1 MAPRSYWKGYLKLSL
16 VTCRVE
22 MMPAV
27 TNAEQV
33 RFRTINRKTGNRV
46 TATWVDS
53 VTGKPVA
60 EKDEARGYE
69 RAEGDYVL
77 FEDEDFD
84 RIALES
90 TRTIAIDSF
99 VPRES
104 IGWIWRDT
112 PHYLLPADKVSTE
125 AYAVIRDAMAASGT
139 VGIARLVLGGRER
152 AVMLVARDGGIV
164 LWSLRFADEV
174 RDPDEVYPD
183 DLPAPDKGAL
193 ALIGKLIDKDRTD
206 WDPSMVHDPMQE
218 TLLKMVEE
226 KRKGQKKKP
235 AAKPQADDSGGKVV
249 NIMDALKRSLEAEKK
264 KR

>member
-22 MMPAV
+22 MMPAR
-27 TNAEQV
+27 TSAEQV
-33 RFRTINRKTGNRV
+33 RFRAINRQTGNRV
-46 TATWVDS
+46 TSTWVDS

-69 RAEGDYVL
+69 RAEDDYVL

-99 VPRES
+99 VPRDS
-104 IGWIWRDT
+104 IAWIWRNV
-112 PHYLLPADKVSTE
+112 PHYLLPADKVSTK
-125 AYAVIRDAMAASGT
+125 AYAVIRDAMAATGM

-152 AVMLVARDGGIV
+152 AVMLEAREGGIV
-164 LWSLRFADEV
+164 LWSLYFAEEL
-174 RDPDEVYPD
+174 RDPDPVFPD
-183 DLPAPDKGAL
+183 NLPGPDKPAL
-193 ALIGKLIDKDRTD
+193 ALIRKLIDKDRSD
-206 WDPSMVHDPMQE
+206 WNPAMVHDPMQE
-218 TLLKMVEE
+218 TLLEMVEE
-226 KRKGQKKKP
+226 KRKGLKKKR
-235 AAKPQADDSGGKVV
+235 AATKKDDGDGKVI